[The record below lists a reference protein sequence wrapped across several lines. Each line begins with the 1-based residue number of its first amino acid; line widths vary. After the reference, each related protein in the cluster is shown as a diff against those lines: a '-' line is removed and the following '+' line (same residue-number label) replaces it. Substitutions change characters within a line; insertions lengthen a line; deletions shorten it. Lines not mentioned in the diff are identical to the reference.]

1 MQTLLNPAAVA
12 RLSNLQLKAHAVVE
26 GFLTGLHQS
35 PYHGFSVEFAQHRPY
50 MPGDSLKHL
59 DYKVLGKTGRYYIKQ
74 FEEETN
80 LKAYILVDHSG
91 SMGFGS
97 KLLESGLKVRSKSDQ
112 TPPSNDS
119 GFTGVH
125 RDAHTA
131 NFSQQTPISKLDYST
146 CLAAAI
152 SLLLLK
158 QRDAVGLVT
167 FAESLSSILPPKS
180 TMGWLGP
187 LTTQLQSLQ
196 PLGKTKVASA
206 LFDVAER
213 VKRRGL
219 VVLISDLLDNPE
231 ETLAAMKAVRH
242 VGHELLVFHVLDPLE
257 VTFDFPRDAK
267 FKDLETAELLPT
279 RPHHIRQAYREEMG
293 KVLEYYKHGCSGGRI
308 DYRLFTTDVPYEVA
322 LFEFLARRKR
332 MK

>member
-1 MQTLLNPAAVA
+1 MVQKLLHPSAVA
-12 RLSNLQLKAHAVVE
+12 RLSSLQLRAHAVVE

-80 LKAYILVDHSG
+80 LKAYLLVDHSA
-91 SMGFGS
+91 SMGFGV
-97 KLLESGLKVRSKSDQ
+97 K
-112 TPPSNDS
+112 
-119 GFTGVH
+119 
-125 RDAHTA
+125 RDELSVKHG
-131 NFSQQTPISKLDYST
+131 QGISKLDYAE

-167 FAESLSSILPPKS
+167 FADKLTGILPPHS
-180 TMGWLGP
+180 ALGWLES
-187 LTTQLQSLQ
+187 LTTQLQDLL
-196 PLGKTKVASA
+196 PIGKTEVASA

-219 VVLISDLLDNPE
+219 VILLSDLLDDPE
-231 ETLAAMKAVRH
+231 RTLAAMKAVRH
-242 VGHELLVFHVLDPLE
+242 IGHELLVFHILDPLE
-257 VTFDFPRDAK
+257 VTFDFSRDAK
-267 FKDLETAELLPT
+267 FRDLESAEVLPT
-279 RPHHIRQAYREEMG
+279 RPWHIKLAYREEMEKAIETYRQACRG
-293 KVLEYYKHGCSGGRI
+293 ARI
-308 DYRLFTTDVPYEVA
+308 DYRLFTTDTPYEVA
-322 LFEFLARRKR
+322 LFEFLARRK
-332 MK
+332 KLK

>member
-1 MQTLLNPAAVA
+1 MQTLLNPSAVA
-12 RLSNLQLKAHAVVE
+12 RLANLQLKAQAVVE

-59 DYKVLGKTGRYYIKQ
+59 DYKVLAKTGRYYIKQ

-97 KLLESGLKVRSKSDQ
+97 HPVEGGLSVRSASLEGGVSTRPKS
-112 TPPSNDS
+112 
-119 GFTGVH
+119 GEV
-125 RDAHTA
+125 
-131 NFSQQTPISKLDYST
+131 SQRTKPIDNILRNPLSKLEYAS

-167 FAESLSSILPPKS
+167 FAESLTGLLPPRS
-180 TMGWLGP
+180 AMGWLEP
-187 LTTQLQSLQ
+187 LTKQLQNLQ

-206 LFDVAER
+206 LYDVAER

-219 VVLISDLLDNPE
+219 VLLISDLLDDPE
-231 ETLAAMKAVRH
+231 ETLAAMRAVRH
-242 VGHELLVFHVLDPLE
+242 VGHELLVFHILDPLE
-257 VTFDFPRDAK
+257 VTFNFPRDAK
-267 FKDLETAELLPT
+267 FKDLETAVLLPT
-279 RPHHIRQAYREEMG
+279 RPTHIRQAYRDEME
-293 KVLEYYKHGCSGGRI
+293 KVLNFYRQGCRGGRI

-332 MK
+332 LK

>member
-1 MQTLLNPAAVA
+1 M
-12 RLSNLQLKAHAVVE
+12 E

-50 MPGDSLKHL
+50 MAGDSLKHL

-91 SMGFGS
+91 SMGFKGELRITNDELRMKEGKLS
-97 KLLESGLKVRSKSDQ
+97 KLEY
-112 TPPSNDS
+112 
-119 GFTGVH
+119 
-125 RDAHTA
+125 A
-131 NFSQQTPISKLDYST
+131 T

-167 FAESLSSILPPKS
+167 FAESLTSILPPKS
-180 TMGWLGP
+180 TMGWLET
-187 LTTQLQSLQ
+187 LSKQMQDLQ
-196 PLGKTKVASA
+196 PVGKTKVASA

-219 VVLISDLLDNPE
+219 VVLISDLLDDPE
-231 ETLAAMKAVRH
+231 ETLAAMRAVRH
-242 VGHELLVFHVLDPLE
+242 VGHELLVFHILDPLE

-267 FKDLETAELLPT
+267 FRDLETTELLPT
-279 RPHHIRQAYREEMG
+279 RPHHIRQAYREEME
-293 KVLEYYKHGCSGGRI
+293 KVLEFYRHGCSGGRI
-308 DYRLFTTDVPYEVA
+308 DYRLFTTDVPFEIA

-332 MK
+332 LK